1 MPNSTKGFNP
11 TKLQTLALLAPV
23 VGFVIISQVHQW
35 ESPDKIDK
43 LTEKVTQLEIHMSAM
58 DEWQKEH
65 TKNVTPEPT
74 RIVEKDN

>member
-1 MPNSTKGFNP
+1 
-11 TKLQTLALLAPV
+11 L
-23 VGFVIISQVHQW
+23 VHQW